1 MLITKC
7 LRRPSFGERA
17 MLGHL
22 PCSSW
27 RSRLDQARNQPARL
41 RFGQFE
47 IDRAEGKLYK
57 RGVLLRIENHPFQV
71 LVALLE
77 RPDDVVTRE
86 ELQQR
91 IWGDG
96 TNVGFEDGLN
106 TAVRKLRFALGD
118 SADAP
123 LFIETIPKKGYRFV
137 APLSGGSSDADAD
150 FAGRLDGLDPVA
162 PDEEIHLVQESNRD
176 SIHASIEDPN
186 LNPSPIPA
194 RHFPEIANSEQPRST
209 GMGLF
214 LVFVVLVAAAAAIAG
229 LTFWRDSRSQ
239 QPAASFST
247 IQARK
252 LDGVH
257 TRESVAISPDGRYVA
272 YARMDGQMSSLHLRQ
287 VANAGDV
294 EILAPRK
301 TNYVGL
307 TFSPDGN
314 DLYFVNNNEGN
325 PHYRSLYRMPTLG
338 GPTQKLIEDID
349 SPVSFS
355 PDGRRFI
362 FARFRAATSTLELRT
377 ANADGSGE
385 ELFTQFSGYAWGCF
399 LPRAAW
405 ASDGQ
410 TIAIPFRSAL
420 TPGRSSL
427 YAVDVATRRV
437 EEVYSGDGC
446 IGHPAWTPDKTL
458 IFAHEGELWMVPET
472 KARETKVGEKH
483 QIGGVRRLVG
493 YGGSLGEQ
501 IDLSRDG
508 KIAVATGDQ
517 SSKGLWIVPGVA
529 PGVVPKVVPG
539 RPASPA
545 KQLISGD
552 ASLSSV
558 DELIDGRILVTKSEG
573 SIWTTKADSSDWQRL
588 ANVHGLA
595 MSCEQFVVVWTDDDS
610 LVRFKADGTGGNM
623 LARGPVKTPTCS
635 LKGDAVFYATED
647 QPQQVM
653 RVSLDGGNPVSIAK
667 IPEGVLETL
676 RISPDGNLLAYTSYN
691 GSKPNTRF
699 SVSVLR
705 TSDGGLV
712 NTIADAKIGAWDF
725 CWSPNG
731 KALDYVSAEDGW
743 TDVWEKPLAGGEPR
757 RLTNFG
763 SGETSDFHW
772 SRDGKR
778 LLVVWGPTSDDV
790 VLLSGLQ

>member
-1 MLITKC
+1 VLCWATS
-7 LRRPSFGERA
+7 LARPR
-17 MLGHL
+17 
-22 PCSSW
+22 
-27 RSRLDQARNQPARL
+27 RSRLDQARNQPVRL
-41 RFGQFE
+41 RFGPFE
-47 IDRAEGKLYK
+47 VDRAEGKLYK

-77 RPDDVVTRE
+77 RPDDIVTRE
-86 ELQQR
+86 ELQLR

-123 LFIETIPKKGYRFV
+123 LFIETIPKRGYRFI
-137 APLSGGSSDADAD
+137 APLSGGLSDANPDLAGPMDSSD
-150 FAGRLDGLDPVA
+150 PIA
-162 PDEEIHLVQESNRD
+162 PDEEEIHLVED
-176 SIHASIEDPN
+176 SGGASDRASIQDPSQN
-186 LNPSPIPA
+186 LSPTPA
-194 RHFPEIANSEQPRST
+194 RHFPEIANSNQPRFV
-209 GMGLF
+209 GMGLV
-214 LVFVVLVAAAAAIAG
+214 LVFVVLGVAAAAIAG
-229 LTFWRDSRSQ
+229 LTFWRGGRSQ
-239 QPAASFST
+239 RLTASFPT
-247 IQARK
+247 IQARR

-257 TRESVAISPDGRYVA
+257 TRESVALSPDGRYVA
-272 YARMDGQMSSLHLRQ
+272 YARMDRQMSSLHLRQ
-287 VANAGDV
+287 VANAGEV
-294 EILAPRK
+294 EILGPRK

-314 DLYFVNNNEGN
+314 DLYFVSNNEGN
-325 PHYRSLYRMPTLG
+325 PHYRSLYRMPALG

-377 ANADGSGE
+377 ANADGSAE

-405 ASDGQ
+405 SPDGQ

-427 YAVDVATRRV
+427 YAVDVTTRRV
-437 EEVYSGDGC
+437 EEVYSGSGC

-458 IFAHEGELWMVPET
+458 IFAHEGELWMVPLT
-472 KARETKVGEKH
+472 KVRETKVGEKN

-501 IDLSRDG
+501 VDLSRDG
-508 KIAVATGDQ
+508 KTAVATGDQ
-517 SSKGLWIVPGVA
+517 SSKGLWIVPGVVSGIA
-529 PGVVPKVVPG
+529 PGVAPGVLPG
-539 RPASPA
+539 RPVSPA

-552 ASLSSV
+552 AALSSV
-558 DELIDGRILVTKSEG
+558 DELIDGSILVTKGDG
-573 SIWTTKADSSDWQRL
+573 SIWTTKADISDWQRL

-595 MSCEQFVVVWTDDDS
+595 MSCGQFVVVWTDDDS
-610 LVRFKADGTGGNM
+610 LVRFKADGTGGNT
-623 LARGPVKTPTCS
+623 LVRGPVKAPTCS
-635 LKGDAVFYATED
+635 LKGDAVFYATQD
-647 QPQQVM
+647 QPQQVV

-667 IPEGVLETL
+667 IQEGVLETL
-676 RISPDGNLLAYTSYN
+676 RISPDGNFLAYTSYN

-699 SVSVLR
+699 SVSVVR
-705 TSDGGLV
+705 ASDGGLI

>member
-1 MLITKC
+1 
-7 LRRPSFGERA
+7 
-17 MLGHL
+17 MLGNL
-22 PCSSW
+22 PRTSPEN
-27 RSRLDQARNQPARL
+27 RLHQARNQPVRL
-41 RFGQFE
+41 RFGPFE
-47 IDRAEGKLYK
+47 VDRAEGKLYK

-77 RPDDVVTRE
+77 RPDDIVTRE

-118 SADAP
+118 SADSP
-123 LFIETIPKKGYRFV
+123 LFIETIPKRGYRFV
-137 APLSGGSSDADAD
+137 APLSDGQKEKSDSNDDAHVYPD
-150 FAGRLDGLDPVA
+150 DLVQIR
-162 PDEEIHLVQESNRD
+162 PDEIHIV
-176 SIHASIEDPN
+176 EDP
-186 LNPSPIPA
+186 SRDVSQDTGQTPA
-194 RHFPEIANSEQPRST
+194 RNFPEIVNPEVASPNKPQYRHQFVAIV
-209 GMGLF
+209 F
-214 LVFVVLVAAAAAIAG
+214 LIFIVVVAAAIAS
-229 LTFWRDSRSQ
+229 LIFWRHGRSQ
-239 QPAASFST
+239 RLASSFST
-247 IQARK
+247 IQARR
-252 LDGVH
+252 LEGVH
-257 TRESVAISPDGRYVA
+257 TQESVTISPDGRYVA
-272 YARMDGQMSSLHLRQ
+272 YARMEGQMSSLHLRQ
-287 VANAGDV
+287 VANAGEV
-294 EILAPRK
+294 EILPPRK

-314 DLYFVNNNEGN
+314 DLYFVSNNEGN
-325 PHYRSLYRMPTLG
+325 PHYRSLYRMPALG

-399 LPRAAW
+399 LPRVAW
-405 ASDGQ
+405 SPDGQ

-427 YAVDVATRRV
+427 YAIDVATRKV
-437 EEVYSGDGC
+437 EEVYSGSGC
-446 IGHPAWTPDKTL
+446 IGHPAWTPDEKL
-458 IFAHEGELWMVPET
+458 IFAHEGELWMVPG
-472 KARETKVGEKH
+472 TKVRGKN
-483 QIGGVRRLVG
+483 QSGGIRRLVG

-508 KIAVATGDQ
+508 KTAVATGDQ
-517 SSKGLWIVPGVA
+517 SSKGLWVVPGIVPGV
-529 PGVVPKVVPG
+529 VPEFVPV
-539 RPASPA
+539 RPVSPA

-558 DELIDGRILVTKSEG
+558 DELIDGKILVTKGDG
-573 SIWTTKADSSDWQRL
+573 SIWTTKADSSEWQRL

-595 MSCEQFVVVWTDDDS
+595 MGCGQFVVVWTDDES
-610 LVRFKADGTGGNM
+610 LVRFTADGTDGRT
-623 LARGPVKTPTCS
+623 LVRGPVKTPTCS

-647 QPQQVM
+647 HPQQVM
-653 RVSLDGGNPVSIAK
+653 RVPLDGSNPASIAK
-667 IPEGVLETL
+667 IQEGVLETL
-676 RISPDGNLLAYTSYN
+676 RISPDGNFLAYTSYN

-705 TSDGGLV
+705 ASDGGLV
-712 NTIADAKIGAWDF
+712 NTIEDAKIGAWDF
-725 CWSPNG
+725 YWAPDG